1 MPAAALQGKP
11 GPLATR
17 LADLLAILG
26 ASPVRSQCQ
35 TEAQPR
41 GSCSP
46 DGAYHHRHSGQALRA
61 TAGRHAAH
69 HDAEAGRSEEH
80 TSELQSLM
88 RNSSDVFCLN
98 KKTIK
103 RQTIDTL
110 HRT

>member
-41 GSCSP
+41 GSCRP
-46 DGAYHHRHSGQALRA
+46 DGAYHHRHSGPALRA
-61 TAGRHAAH
+61 PAGRHAPH
-69 HDAEAGRSEEH
+69 HDAEAGALGGAARQEIGRAHDGTPVTKYNTVCRLLVEK
-80 TSELQSLM
+80 
-88 RNSSDVFCLN
+88 
-98 KKTIK
+98 KKTK
-103 RQTIDTL
+103 N
-110 HRT
+110 